1 MTGLQMNHIK
11 LLRAYDY
18 YYETTMIPKES
29 PRISEKRQ
37 CIVHSGGLRQSRHPL
52 FMLGFQPHNY
62 AFQQAATV
70 AG

>member
-18 YYETTMIPKES
+18 YYETTMIPKVS
-29 PRISEKRQ
+29 PRISEKKTVY
-37 CIVHSGGLRQSRHPL
+37 IRQSRHPL